1 MLYKNLQQL
10 TQDKFKRLTGVS
22 KKVFEI
28 MVSSTQDNF
37 AKRPTKRGK
46 VSKFSIEDQVLIFL
60 EYYKENRTFFHIG
73 ATYSVNESTIY
84 RIVTKI
90 ENCLMKD
97 EKFSLEGKN
106 ALKNSKNSPS
116 INAIIIDATEI
127 QIQRPEKSNSKN

>member
-73 ATYSVNESTIY
+73 ATYSVNESNIY

-127 QIQRPEKSNSKN
+127 QIQRPKKRNSKN